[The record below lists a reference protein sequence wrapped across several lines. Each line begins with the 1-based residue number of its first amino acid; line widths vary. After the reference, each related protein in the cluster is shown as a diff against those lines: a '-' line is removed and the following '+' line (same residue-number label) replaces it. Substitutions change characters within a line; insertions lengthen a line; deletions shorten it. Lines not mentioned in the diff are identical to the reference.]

1 MIGAGLSGLT
11 CARAL
16 SERGCRVSVFEKS
29 RGAGGR
35 AATRRGEGRFFDHGA
50 QYFTVRDPRFAE
62 RVAEWQ
68 TRGVVAPWSGR
79 IVEIKADGSLVEK
92 SETERY
98 VGVPGMSAPA
108 RALSEDLAASWSM
121 RVTEIRNAGG
131 GRWQLSTD
139 GDDAG
144 EFDAVVTSAPP
155 AQSATLLRGAAP
167 RLARRCDA
175 ATMLPCWAVMV
186 AFEQSLAAE
195 FDGAFIEDGPLA
207 FVARNSS
214 KPGRPSTPECWVLH
228 AKPDWTTE
236 QLEAD
241 SDSVA
246 AKLTEVF
253 FAAASV
259 SPVQPHHLAAHRW
272 RYARAA
278 VPGSEG
284 CLLDEQRR
292 LAVCGDWL
300 HGDRIEG
307 AFLSG
312 LAAAEQ
318 LHALLATS

>member
-1 MIGAGLSGLT
+1 
-11 CARAL
+11 
-16 SERGCRVSVFEKS
+16 
-29 RGAGGR
+29 
-35 AATRRGEGRFFDHGA
+35 
-50 QYFTVRDPRFAE
+50 
-62 RVAEWQ
+62 
-68 TRGVVAPWSGR
+68 
-79 IVEIKADGSLVEK
+79 
-92 SETERY
+92 
-98 VGVPGMSAPA
+98 
-108 RALSEDLAASWSM
+108 
-121 RVTEIRNAGG
+121 
-131 GRWQLSTD
+131 
-139 GDDAG
+139 
-144 EFDAVVTSAPP
+144 
-155 AQSATLLRGAAP
+155 
-167 RLARRCDA
+167 
-175 ATMLPCWAVMV
+175 MV

-207 FVARNSS
+207 WVARNSS

-284 CLLDEQRR
+284 CLLDDQAR